1 MENYTKIA
9 IGVAGG
15 LLAGAIL
22 GILFAPNKGAETR
35 AKIKNAGTN
44 LTDNIQESINKGKDS
59 LSSMKSNLKER
70 VDGVEKRVG
79 DLL

>member
-9 IGVAGG
+9 IGVASG

-22 GILFAPNKGAETR
+22 GVLFAPDKGSETR
-35 AKIKNAGTN
+35 AKIKNAGSN
-44 LTDNIQESINKGKDS
+44 LSDNIQEKINKGKDV
-59 LSSMKSNLKER
+59 LSSMKSSLRER
-70 VDGVEKRVG
+70 VDNIENKVG

>member
-22 GILFAPNKGAETR
+22 GILFAPDKGSETR
-35 AKIKNAGTN
+35 AKIKNAGSN
-44 LTDNIQESINKGKDS
+44 LSGNIQETINKSKDS
-59 LSSMKSNLKER
+59 LNAMKSNIKER